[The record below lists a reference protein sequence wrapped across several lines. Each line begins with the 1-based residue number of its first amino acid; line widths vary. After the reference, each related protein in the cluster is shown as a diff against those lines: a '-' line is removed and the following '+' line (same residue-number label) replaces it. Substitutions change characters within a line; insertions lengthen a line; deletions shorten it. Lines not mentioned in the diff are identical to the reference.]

1 MVVTV
6 IHNVISHYGINQPMN
21 SVILVVL
28 LWLKRH
34 IKMGRLRNSVPMK
47 RVQLD
52 LQRKLER
59 KRAKLVK
66 KL

>member
-1 MVVTV
+1 MVVTA
-6 IHNVISHYGINQPMN
+6 IRNVTLHYGINQPMN
-21 SVILVVL
+21 SVIHVVL
-28 LWLKRH
+28 LWSKRH
-34 IKMGRLRNSVPMK
+34 IKTAQLKSSAPMK
-47 RVQLD
+47 HVQLD

>member
-21 SVILVVL
+21 SVIHVVL

-34 IKMGRLRNSVPMK
+34 IKMERLRNSVPMK

-52 LQRKLER
+52 RQRKLER